1 MITALIGCL
10 TYLALSSRPDISA
23 AVNFF
28 SRYQSAPTSEHW
40 SHLKRI
46 LRYLK
51 GTVNHGLTFRRNE
64 GSAPLVGYADA
75 DWGNDPADRRSIS
88 GNVFQ
93 VFDGTV
99 SWMTRKQ
106 SSVALSSTEAEYV
119 SLSHAVCEA
128 IWLRN
133 LILELGIKLD
143 QPVVLHEDNQS
154 CICIA
159 QEPRDHKRMKH
170 VDIRYN
176 FIREKL
182 QDGTFKIQYIP
193 TNEQLADLFTKG
205 LSRGPF
211 EMLRSKLGLFG

>member
-1 MITALIGCL
+1 
-10 TYLALSSRPDISA
+10 
-23 AVNFF
+23 
-28 SRYQSAPTSEHW
+28 
-40 SHLKRI
+40 
-46 LRYLK
+46 
-51 GTVNHGLTFRRNE
+51 
-64 GSAPLVGYADA
+64 
-75 DWGNDPADRRSIS
+75 
-88 GNVFQ
+88 
-93 VFDGTV
+93 
-99 SWMTRKQ
+99 MTRKQ